1 MANPG
6 VWGSLGEGENSQ
18 AMGREGNW
26 EQDRNR
32 RQENQNL
39 LRGREGGKVLWLE

>member
-32 RQENQNL
+32 RDTH
-39 LRGREGGKVLWLE
+39 REESTAFKTHYITKAS